1 VEFFYRLIPDKEGD
15 DLQASIAWLHEF
27 ITHDFP
33 LFHIGKTEITLGQ
46 LLSIVVGITVLF
58 IASGWLRKLIANR
71 LLAHGHVDLSTR
83 YTIASLIR
91 YVVLVFGVMAIME
104 TAGINLTAFS
114 VLAGAVGVGVGF
126 GLQNIVSNFISGL
139 IVMFE
144 RPVRIGDRIEMGGV
158 EGNVVEIGARATR
171 IMTDQR
177 SIVIMPNQKFITDPV
192 TNWAESQ
199 GRSSIV
205 LNVIVDK
212 ESDPRKAENAIRSA
226 IEAYPGIAKKAE
238 MRIWLTGLAVNPA
251 FRIIVPA
258 GGDAEARGKIIHD
271 LYFAIYEALA
281 QAGIKTA

>member
-1 VEFFYRLIPDKEGD
+1 MEALIT
-15 DLQASIAWLHEF
+15 WLHEF
-27 ITHDFP
+27 VAHDFP
-33 LFHIGKTEITLGQ
+33 LFHIGKTEVTLGQ
-46 LLSIVVGITVLF
+46 LLSIGASITVLLVV
-58 IASGWLRKLIANR
+58 SGWLKKLIANR
-71 LLAHGHVDLSTR
+71 LLAHSHVDLSTR

-91 YVVLVFGVMAIME
+91 YIVLAFGGMAIME
-104 TAGINLTAFS
+104 TAGINLTALS

-144 RPVRIGDRIEMGGV
+144 RPVRIGDRIEMGGI

-205 LNVIVDK
+205 LNVVVDK
-212 ESDPRKAENAIRSA
+212 ESNPGKAENAIRSA
-226 IEAYPGIAKKAE
+226 IEAYSGIAKKAE
-238 MRIWLTGLAVNPA
+238 TRIWLTGLAGNPS
-251 FRIIVPA
+251 FRIIVPG
-258 GGDAEARGKIIHD
+258 GGDSEARGKITHD
-271 LYFAIYEALA
+271 LYFAIYDALE

>member
-1 VEFFYRLIPDKEGD
+1 ME
-15 DLQASIAWLHEF
+15 ASIAWLHEF
-27 ITHDFP
+27 IAHDFP
-33 LFHIGKTEITLGQ
+33 LFHIGKTEVTLGQ
-46 LLSIVVGITVLF
+46 LLSVVAGITALF

-71 LLAHGHVDLSTR
+71 LLANSHVDLSTR

-91 YVVLVFGVMAIME
+91 YIVLVFGVMAIME

-144 RPVRIGDRIEMGGV
+144 RPVRIGDRIEMGGI

-192 TNWAESQ
+192 TNWAESL
-199 GRSSIV
+199 GRSSLV
-205 LNVIVDK
+205 LSVTVDK
-212 ESDPRKAENAIRSA
+212 ESDPSEAESAIRSA
-226 IEAYPGIAKKAE
+226 IDAYSGIDRKKE
-238 MRIWLTGLAVNPA
+238 TRIWLTGISGNIA
-251 FRIIVPA
+251 FKIIVPA

-271 LYFAIYEALA
+271 LYVAIYAALR
-281 QAGIKTA
+281 QAGVKTA